1 MQSERKDNHMNIK
14 QNKENKKM
22 TLLISG
28 RIDTNTAPEFL
39 ECIKAVT
46 PGLEELVLDLEGV
59 DYVSSAGLRVIL
71 FAQKTMNNQG
81 SMSVTHVNN
90 DIMETFELTG
100 FTDIL
105 TII

>member
-1 MQSERKDNHMNIK
+1 MNIK
-14 QNKENKKM
+14 QSKVDNKVVVSVN
-22 TLLISG
+22 G

-39 ECIKAVT
+39 ECIKGVL
-46 PGLEELVLDLEGV
+46 PGAKELEIDLEGV

-71 FAQKTMNNQG
+71 FAQKTMNSQG
-81 SMSVTHVNN
+81 SMCVSHVNS

-105 TII
+105 TIK

>member
-1 MQSERKDNHMNIK
+1 MNIK
-14 QNKENKKM
+14 QSKVDNKVVVSVN
-22 TLLISG
+22 G

-39 ECIKAVT
+39 ECIKGAL
-46 PGLEELVLDLEGV
+46 PGAKELEIDLEGV

-71 FAQKTMNNQG
+71 FAQKTMNSQG
-81 SMSVTHVNN
+81 SMCVSHVNS

-105 TII
+105 TIK